1 MPPATDDIR
10 LPAGESHGEDARRG
24 STFVRWWTGPTKAGL
39 DAVVLIGATLLT
51 VTARL
56 DLTASRYVDP
66 VGLLWY
72 LVVVVAVLLAVGTAV
87 VYRGQYRYGSFEEIS
102 VLAIVVGVSA
112 VAGLAFAVL
121 VPGAD
126 GLRVVPLSVP
136 VVSAALSLI
145 GMAGLRW
152 IGRRAI
158 DAQTAPADDVERV
171 LVLGA
176 GESGYQIIRAMLKDP
191 SSPFRPV
198 GLVEDDL
205 NKKNLRIEGVRVLGP
220 SDQLPEL
227 ARRTG
232 ATTLILAVR
241 TANAADVRTLAA
253 SARAAG
259 LRLLSVP
266 STSKMLGSELGLGD
280 IRALTVEDLL
290 GRHQISTDVHEIAA
304 YLTGRR
310 ILVTG
315 AGGSIGSELCR
326 QIHAF
331 QPSALIMLERD
342 ESALHA
348 VQLSIEGHALL
359 DSADLV
365 LADIRDRRRLDEVF
379 AEQKPDVVFH
389 AAALKHL
396 PLVEA
401 NPGEALQSNVWG
413 TLNVLDAAHRN
424 GVQRFINISTDKAAD
439 PTSVL
444 GWTKRIAERLTAQY
458 AEDGSLYM
466 SVRFGNVLGSRGSVL
481 HTFADQVARGGP
493 ITITDSRVTRYFMTV
508 PEAVELVIQCGAI
521 GSAGESLVL
530 DMGEPVLIAELA
542 MRIADLAGATVEMVE
557 TGLRPGEKLHEDL
570 IGADEVGTRRAHP
583 LITHVP
589 VPPLPPQLVQGV
601 DPWRPRAQVVADL
614 RALSEHGVTVPPS
627 QVPVGPGSPT
637 TAPPTTAP
645 PTPAPPTP
653 VPPAGVPGPLR

>member
-1 MPPATDDIR
+1 M
-10 LPAGESHGEDARRG
+10 
-24 STFVRWWTGPTKAGL
+24 RWWTGPTKAAL
-39 DAVVLIGATLLT
+39 DAVVLVGATLLT
-51 VTARL
+51 VAARL
-56 DLTASRYVDP
+56 DLTAARTVDP
-66 VGLLWY
+66 VGLAWY
-72 LVVVVAVLLAVGTAV
+72 LVVVVVVLLAVGTAV
-87 VYRGQYRYGSFEEIS
+87 VYRGQYRYGSFEELS

-121 VPGAD
+121 APSAD
-126 GLRVVPLSVP
+126 GPRVVPLSVP
-136 VVSAALSLI
+136 VVSAALTLI
-145 GMAGLRW
+145 GLAGLRW

-158 DAQTAPADDVERV
+158 DAQSAPREDTERV

-176 GESGYQIIRAMLKDP
+176 GESGYQVIRAMLKDP
-191 SSPFRPV
+191 SSPYRPV
-198 GLVEDDL
+198 GLVDDDQT
-205 NKKNLRIEGVRVLGP
+205 KKNLRIEGVRVLGT
-220 SDQLPEL
+220 SEDLPEL

-232 ATTLILAVR
+232 ATTLVLAVR
-241 TANAADVRTLAA
+241 AASAAEVRTLAA
-253 SARAAG
+253 TARAAG

-266 STSKMLGSELGLGD
+266 STSKMLGSEIGLGD

-331 QPSALIMLERD
+331 RPSALIMLERD

-365 LADIRDRRRLDEVF
+365 LADIRDRRRLGEVF

-413 TLNVLDAAHRN
+413 TLNVLEAAREV
-424 GVQRFINISTDKAAD
+424 GVERFINISTDKAAD

-444 GWTKRIAERLTAQY
+444 GWTKRIAERLTAEF
-458 AEDGSLYM
+458 ARDGSLYM

-493 ITITDSRVTRYFMTV
+493 ITLTDARVTRYFMTV

-521 GSAGESLVL
+521 GGAGESLVL

-542 MRIADLAGATVEMVE
+542 ARIADLAGATVEIVE

-570 IGADEVGTRRAHP
+570 IGVDEVGTRRAHP

-589 VPPLPPQLVQGV
+589 VPPLDPAAVLVI
-601 DPWRPRAQVVADL
+601 DPYRERDEVRDELHRTAGSDL
-614 RALSEHGVTVPPS
+614 RGSTTGGTLPS
-627 QVPVGPGSPT
+627 GPGAVTLGRDVSPDVRT
-637 TAPPTTAP
+637 T
-645 PTPAPPTP
+645 
-653 VPPAGVPGPLR
+653 